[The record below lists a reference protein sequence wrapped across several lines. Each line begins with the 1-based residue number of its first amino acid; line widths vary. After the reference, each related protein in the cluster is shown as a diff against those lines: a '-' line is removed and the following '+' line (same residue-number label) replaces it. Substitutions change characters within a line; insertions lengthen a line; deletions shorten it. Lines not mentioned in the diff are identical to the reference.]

1 MVMGVTTA
9 RWFVLTIAVLLIAA
23 CSGNSTGKLESEL
36 VVTGST
42 SGAASTSPETTASST
57 ASSPTTGA
65 IVSTSTTAPPEL
77 PRSVEWIRIAD
88 LAMAISS
95 GSIVAAVEGGIVVAQ
110 TESTSVV
117 GFDGSITNGDKPPVT
132 IAPGCCGS
140 AVGIPVRDRLVLFD
154 SYAPGTWLLD
164 LKALTWNRV
173 GDRPST
179 GDVLGSAL
187 IGDQL
192 YVVTAAARTG
202 AANSPVVVLNTTTW
216 EWSEIEQVPS
226 GISVGGVT
234 SDGDRL
240 IVAGVRQNSNNIIV
254 GDSREPLAYAHE
266 ESVWRELPDIPIDGQ
281 AATVAWVDD
290 VGLLAWN
297 YSLRSALLAPDG
309 NWEPMGRVPMEPS
322 ECYPHSYQ
330 VDSGIIAACGGIA
343 HFEAASRGW
352 SPIPI
357 RFDAR
362 YVAADDSVH
371 ELAPSGGQTTLS
383 VHHLSTGQD

>member
-1 MVMGVTTA
+1 MVMGATTP
-9 RWFVLTIAVLLIAA
+9 RLLVLAIVLVLAA
-23 CSGNSTGKLESEL
+23 CSAASTGTLESEP

-42 SGAASTSPETTASST
+42 SGVASSSPETTASST
-57 ASSPTTGA
+57 ASTPTTGA
-65 IVSTSTTAPPEL
+65 IASTSTTAPSEP
-77 PRSVEWIRIAD
+77 PRSLEWIRIAD
-88 LAMAISS
+88 LAMAISG
-95 GSIVAAVEGGIVVAQ
+95 GSIVASVEGAIVVAQ

-132 IAPGCCGS
+132 LAPGCCGS
-140 AVGIPVRDRLVLFD
+140 AVGIPIRDQLVLFD

-187 IGDQL
+187 IGDLL

-202 AANSPVVVLNTTTW
+202 AATSPVAVLNTTTW

-226 GISVGGVT
+226 AISVGGVT

-254 GDSREPLAYAHE
+254 GDSREPLAYAYE
-266 ESVWRELPDIPIDGQ
+266 EPVWRELPDIPIDGQ

-297 YSLRSALLAPDG
+297 YGLRSALRAPG
-309 NWEPMGRVPMEPS
+309 ENWEPMGRVPMELS
-322 ECYPHSYQ
+322 ECYPQSYQ
-330 VDSGIIAACGGIA
+330 VDSGVIAACGGIA
-343 HFEAASRGW
+343 YFEAASRRW

-357 RFDAR
+357 RSDAR
-362 YVAADDSVH
+362 YVAADDSVY
-371 ELAPSGGQTTLS
+371 ELAPSGDLTTLS